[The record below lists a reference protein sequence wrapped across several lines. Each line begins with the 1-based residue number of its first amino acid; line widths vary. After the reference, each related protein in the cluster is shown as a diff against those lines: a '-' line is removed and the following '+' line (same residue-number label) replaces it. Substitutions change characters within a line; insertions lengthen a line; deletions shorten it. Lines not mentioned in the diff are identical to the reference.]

1 MKINNQDIGI
11 GILASE
17 KSRRMNV
24 NKALLKIGDQSFIE
38 RLCQEFANFGQIYIS
53 AQNKETYKDLNYEV
67 IEDAHSGVGPM
78 EGIYQILKATKHE
91 YNFICSVDMPFLKK
105 EVLENLQEQIEG
117 NYDCYVFKDEFRA
130 HPTCAVYSKNLDLL
144 IENLIKNEKYCLL
157 EIFDNSKTKYID
169 YNTCGLDKKFI
180 LNINTNEDYE
190 KLCK

>member
-1 MKINNQDIGI
+1 MKTSNQDIGI

-38 RLCQEFANFGQIYIS
+38 RLCQEFGMFGQIYIS
-53 AQNKETYKDLNYEV
+53 AQNKDTYKNLNYD
-67 IEDAHSGVGPM
+67 ILEDEHIGVGPM
-78 EGIYQILKATKHE
+78 EGIYQILFATKHK

-105 EVLENLQEQIEG
+105 DVLETLQYQING
-117 NYDCYVFKDEFRA
+117 AYDCYVFKDEFRA
-130 HPTCAVYSKNLDLL
+130 HPTCAVYSKNL
-144 IENLIKNEKYCLL
+144 ISLIKNLIDDQKYCLL

-180 LNINTNEDYE
+180 LNINTNDDYE